1 MKLNFPLEKHF
12 TASSQLPT
20 GVKSVEGD
28 LLSFFLSLPFL
39 KLYPQQGWCN
49 KAFPTWPGI
58 GRQALEGSRI
68 PQSLAASALP
78 PPMLVSPRQF
88 WGFASPVNTCCSASP
103 ADGWFSAGPARWLTS
118 LEGGPE
124 PDVGCLGA
132 TGTAVLPPRPDQ
144 VLCVGCRLQDP
155 LSHFHSLVTWQL
167 LVSPLSQPRKV
178 G

>member
-1 MKLNFPLEKHF
+1 
-12 TASSQLPT
+12 
-20 GVKSVEGD
+20 
-28 LLSFFLSLPFL
+28 
-39 KLYPQQGWCN
+39 
-49 KAFPTWPGI
+49 
-58 GRQALEGSRI
+58 
-68 PQSLAASALP
+68 
-78 PPMLVSPRQF
+78 MLVSPRQF

-132 TGTAVLPPRPDQ
+132 TGTAVLPPHPEQ

-167 LVSPLSQPRKV
+167 LVSPLCHSPERLGDLLWAITLGIGRGRMFTQVCLMSETCSESLVPTRSAQEH
-178 G
+178 GGSP